1 MTFRIYSAKQSSYIK
16 NQFELGKNYFIHNQG
31 NSLNEKNEEGG
42 GENKE
47 KEKKLDKMQRNW
59 GDDTTLRLKQDK

>member
-42 GENKE
+42 GENEE
-47 KEKKLDKMQRNW
+47 KE
-59 GDDTTLRLKQDK
+59 